1 MHFRSALPSKL
12 RHVISCLPRFP
23 ISQIFLRLFLILFT
37 SIACVYVSNRLIH
50 LAFCAG
56 MIEFMC
62 VYVCE
67 LVSAD
72 ASAFSYRSLE
82 LVLWYR

>member
-1 MHFRSALPSKL
+1 MHFRSDFPSEL
-12 RHVISCLPRFP
+12 RHVISCLPRFL

-56 MIEFMC
+56 MIESVC
-62 VYVCE
+62 VYICVN
-67 LVSAD
+67 
-72 ASAFSYRSLE
+72 
-82 LVLWYR
+82 